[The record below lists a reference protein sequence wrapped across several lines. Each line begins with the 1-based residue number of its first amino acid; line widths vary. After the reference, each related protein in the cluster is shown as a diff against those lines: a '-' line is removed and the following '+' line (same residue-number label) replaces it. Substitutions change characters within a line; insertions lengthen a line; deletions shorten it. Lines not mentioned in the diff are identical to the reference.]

1 MIGTLDTRGDEIG
14 FLRDLITGAG
24 RPVIV
29 IDAGVLGTPQVTA
42 DITREQVAAAAGAD
56 LAALR
61 RAALGGADRALA
73 TEAMSRGGRRLA
85 ADLAA
90 AGAIAAIIG
99 LGGSTGTALCSSIM
113 AGLPAGFP
121 GLLLT
126 TVPAL
131 ARTGDAAIAVLESPV
146 DLIGLNPIVSHALA
160 QAAHAVLGLADAPPV
175 LRTGRP
181 LVGITALGVT
191 TPAAQHVLA
200 ALAELGADGVVF
212 HWRTGRLNQL
222 IGDGTI
228 DAVID
233 LTAYEVMTLIDDP
246 GDTSGDAPGVRPEA
260 GRLAAARRRDVPWV
274 TAPGGLDMHIIVT
287 PDGADGIPA
296 RLRGRPW
303 SRHGPQIV
311 LVRTDRADL
320 SRAAQFLAGQLHGTR
335 RSSVLIPGRGFSDA
349 DQPGR
354 PLYAPDTDH
363 EFAGAL
369 RAGLGGAVSVTE
381 VDCHIN
387 DPEFAAALVREY
399 QRLSAS

>member
-1 MIGTLDTRGDEIG
+1 VVGTLDTRGDEIG
-14 FLRDLITGAG
+14 YLRDLITGAG
-24 RPVIV
+24 RAAIV
-29 IDAGVLGTPQVTA
+29 IDAGVLGTPQVRA
-42 DITREQVAAAAGAD
+42 DITREQVAAAGGAD
-56 LAALR
+56 LAVLR
-61 RAALGGADRALA
+61 RAARDGADRALA
-73 TEAMSRGGRRLA
+73 TEAMSRGGRRLV

-90 AGAIAAIIG
+90 AGTIAAIIG

-175 LRTGRP
+175 IRTGRP

-200 ALAELGADGVVF
+200 ALAGLGADGVVF

-222 IGDGTI
+222 IEDGTI

-233 LTAYEVMTLIDDP
+233 LTAYEIMTLLDGP
-246 GDTSGDAPGVRPEA
+246 GDAPGDGAAA

-320 SRAAQFLAGQLHGTR
+320 TRAAQFLAGQLRGTR
-335 RSSVLIPGRGFSDA
+335 RSAVLVPGRGFSDA

-354 PLYAPDTDH
+354 PLYAPGADH
-363 EFAGAL
+363 EFTGAL
-369 RAGLGGAVSVTE
+369 RAGLAGTVSVTE